1 MDQKSL
7 GRYEI
12 VRSLE
17 AAPWGSV
24 YEAKDAVLQARVILH
39 CVQLRELSP
48 DAAEQFTARFLAEAA
63 AASRLA
69 HPTIAG
75 VTDFGRVD
83 DCAYLVTQQVEGV
96 ALKERLDRG
105 ERVPLSM
112 AVALMRDLLS
122 ALAHAHA
129 QGIVHQGVRPANLL
143 LANGRLRLT
152 GFGMGCIQQS
162 EATTGAQLG
171 ALSTGTRF
179 MSPEQVRGQPLD
191 ARSDVFSA
199 GVVLYEMLTGTR
211 PFDADNPFAIIQR
224 ILSVLPPPPTQVVA
238 GLPAALDRALA
249 GALAKDKDAR
259 FASTRDFLRALEGFA
274 PAPAPVPAPVPAAAT
289 THTVPHED
297 PIALELELEYWKD
310 IKESEE
316 AEDFL
321 GYLKEFPAGRFVPL
335 AHRRLRKMGQGTA

>member
-24 YEAKDAVLQARVILH
+24 YEAKDAVLQARVVLH
-39 CVQLRELSP
+39 CVHLRELSP
-48 DAAEQFTARFLAEAA
+48 EAAEQFTARFLAEAA

-69 HPTIAG
+69 HPTIAA
-75 VTDFGRVD
+75 VTDYGRVD
-83 DCAYLVTQQVEGV
+83 DCAYLVTQQIEGV
-96 ALKERLDRG
+96 SLKDRLDRG
-105 ERVPLSM
+105 ERVPLPM

-122 ALAHAHA
+122 ALAHAHG
-129 QGIVHQGVRPANLL
+129 QGIVHQCVRPANLL

-224 ILSVLPPPPTQVVA
+224 ILSVLPPPPTQLVP
-238 GLPAALDRALA
+238 GLPAALDKALA

-259 FASTRDFLRALEGFA
+259 FAFARDFLRALEGFA
-274 PAPAPVPAPVPAAAT
+274 PTPAPAPIPVAVATPAAGYQDA
-289 THTVPHED
+289 
-297 PIALELELEYWKD
+297 IALELELEYWKD

-335 AHRRLRKMGQGTA
+335 AHKRLRKMGQGTA